1 MGTDRRHCDRVIFP
15 FERNIGT
22 GSGVASSLNP
32 LGRYRPPP
40 SQQPI
45 FDNTTVH
52 SFSQRPMTV
61 APFSLSLAES
71 DIRNK
76 TEWLGGERHF
86 RALVK
91 GPYMMNETRV
101 RPVTRGSVIG
111 VQRPAPCY
119 APPKRSV
126 QSLLAAESRRG
137 GFFEP
142 HQSQRINFPKIE
154 LRPFSRGHW

>member
-1 MGTDRRHCDRVIFP
+1 MSDRRHCDRMLFP
-15 FERNIGT
+15 HERNIGT
-22 GSGVASSLNP
+22 GSGIASSLNP

-40 SQQPI
+40 SHAPK
-45 FDNTTVH
+45 FDNTTVT
-52 SFSQRPMTV
+52 SFERAVPVT
-61 APFSLSLAES
+61 PFSLSLTES

-119 APPKRSV
+119 AAPHGSV
-126 QSLLAAESRRG
+126 QSLLAAETRRG

-142 HQSQRINFPKIE
+142 HQSQRCIFPKVE
-154 LRPFSRGHW
+154 LRPSVSRGHW